1 MDDELSRT
9 KMEQQVDQLRSTS
22 LSDRHGWEVEVD
34 EMDVLIELPV
44 NGTEYTLSVNF
55 DNYPQQAPSY
65 QFVGEWPDQA
75 RGIRSDKGICI
86 DGTRECYTD
95 YNHDE
100 REDDWDPDV
109 YDLPS
114 MVHKI
119 HRLIRRS

>member
-1 MDDELSRT
+1 MDDELSKT
-9 KMEQQVDQLRSTS
+9 KMEQQVEQLRDIT
-22 LSDRHGWEVEVD
+22 LVARNGWEVEVD
-34 EMDVLIELPV
+34 GMDVFIELPV
-44 NGTEYTLSVNF
+44 NGTEYTLKVNF
-55 DNYPQQAPSY
+55 DNYPQQPPSY
-65 QFVGEWPDQA
+65 QFEGEWPNQA
-75 RGIRSDKGICI
+75 RGISQDKGICI

-100 REDDWDPDV
+100 REDNWDPEI